1 MCIVAF
7 VVAGFAC
14 VSNAALLCKVTAG
27 QISVAN
33 AAGKNSTANTNSIEF
48 GDTLSLGVNDQVEL
62 TLEKNTRLLM
72 KGPLSAIVTNDN
84 STLMVALD
92 DGQVLLDRNLPYEFS
107 SIQITTRGYVFQPL
121 GTAAAVR
128 TSKTSYPATA
138 VLRGK
143 MKMQAPTGES
153 VIVDKGNSGSIDK
166 NGNLVTEKLSPE
178 AENVLRSWGNISDM
192 EDMQPAPVSQVSAE
206 QDATPVSVQ
215 QDAAPTSQTVQLNQ
229 PVSDSVKRD
238 QPGTNNVMPQTGSSV
253 LSSKQ
258 QAAPIDTGDVKSKDE
273 DNAGSKDDKGSEEPQ
288 KPQWEISAGTAT
300 VDNKQWTRVALG
312 VDVPIWKFGVF
323 FDLELFIDDKGK
335 FSDKGWNF
343 EDDWLDALSRKIRY
357 IRFGHENDPLF
368 IKIGGLSNVTLGYG
382 FLMDRF
388 TNMLHY
394 PDDKQLGL
402 QFYLNKVTP
411 IGITLQTVVADFKD
425 FKNDGGVVGARLAL
439 TPLKSSS
446 IPLINK
452 LTFGGSYVVD
462 INQYAPARKW
472 DYTLTGSLDDHD
484 NDRDGDGI
492 EDGDYIEDLFSDA
505 GNALTSDERQNL
517 IRKNRYDTL
526 IEHKDKWASRST
538 DQFGLFG
545 GDVGLPLIT
554 TNLLSLDLY
563 GQAGIR
569 EDGVH
574 GWGIGAPGVSLKVWR
589 LWANVE
595 YRHVEGKFTPGYF
608 GSYYLDERIWRKPF
622 ITTKEMRLYDDNLN
636 GIFGK
641 LGFDIAGVLIID
653 GVYQYMVGT
662 DDKNHKDQRFEAVAA
677 VGDLIVKK
685 IPKISKAEMYIQK
698 SNIGSTPV
706 KYDSISRSTTYDEFF
721 EKTPSLYWGYRVGFA
736 ITEGAAL
743 IFDTRYG
750 YKCDSKDQFKFVPYN
765 NITIQTAI
773 TF

>member
-1 MCIVAF
+1 MNRLMCLIVA
-7 VVAGFAC
+7 VVAGYVS
-14 VSNAALLCKVTAG
+14 VSNAALACKVTAG

-33 AAGKNSTANTNSIEF
+33 AAGKNSAENIQSIEF
-48 GDTLSLGVNDQVEL
+48 GDTVSLGVNDLAEL
-62 TLEKNTRLLM
+62 ALENNTRLLL
-72 KGPLSAIVTNDN
+72 KGPLSAVITNEN
-84 STLMVALD
+84 SVLRVALD
-92 DGQVLLDRNLPYEFS
+92 DGQVLLDRKLPYEFS
-107 SIQITTRGYVFQPL
+107 SIQIATRGGYVFQPL

-138 VLRGK
+138 VIRGK

-153 VIVDKGNSGSIDK
+153 IVVDKGNSGSIDK
-166 NGNLVTEKLSPE
+166 NGNLVTEKLSPD
-178 AENVLRSWGNISDM
+178 AVTTLQSWGNITDTDDNIQSLPDT
-192 EDMQPAPVSQVSAE
+192 QVSAE
-206 QDATPVSVQ
+206 PVATSEPVKQDVAPASQMAQSDNLTASDPV
-215 QDAAPTSQTVQLNQ
+215 
-229 PVSDSVKRD
+229 
-238 QPGTNNVMPQTGSSV
+238 NNVAPISDNAQKQAGSTV
-253 LSSKQ
+253 ASSKP
-258 QAAPIDTGDVKSKDE
+258 QAAPEEPGDIKSNN
-273 DNAGSKDDKGSEEPQ
+273 NATADKKDDTRSEEPQ
-288 KPQWEISAGTAT
+288 KPQWEISAGTVT
-300 VDNKQWTRVALG
+300 VDNKQWTRVAVG

-357 IRFGHENDPLF
+357 IRFGRENDPLF
-368 IKIGGLSNVTLGYG
+368 IKVGGLSNVTLGYG

-402 QFYLNKVTP
+402 QLYLNKVTP

-446 IPLINK
+446 IPLINR

-472 DYTLTGSLDDHD
+472 DIEMPRSLRAYRYLRNLNVDSITAVDSSRSFTGSDPVADSVVYA
-484 NDRDGDGI
+484 R
-492 EDGDYIEDLFSDA
+492 EV
-505 GNALTSDERQNL
+505 NAKSM
-517 IRKNRYDTL
+517 
-526 IEHKDKWASRST
+526 T

-569 EDGVH
+569 EDNEH
-574 GWGIGAPGVSLKVWR
+574 GWGFGAPGVSLKVWR

-608 GSYYLDERIWRKPF
+608 GSYYLDERLLRKPE
-622 ITTKEMRLYDDNLN
+622 ISTKEMRLYDDDLN
-636 GIFGK
+636 GVFGR
-641 LGFDIAGVLIID
+641 LGFDIAGVLVID
-653 GVYQYMVGT
+653 GAYQYMAGT
-662 DDKNHKDQRFEAVAA
+662 KDKNYKDQRFEGIAA
-677 VGDLIVKK
+677 IGDLIVKK

-698 SNIGSTPV
+698 TNIGSTPV
-706 KYDSISRSTTYDEFF
+706 KYDSISGSTTYDKFF
-721 EKTPSLYWGYRVGFA
+721 DKTPSLYWGYRVGFA

-750 YKCDSKDQFKFVPYN
+750 YKCNSSNPFNFVPYN
-765 NITIQTAI
+765 NISIQTAI

>member
-1 MCIVAF
+1 MNRLMRIIAVF
-7 VVAGFAC
+7 VVGFTGL
-14 VSNAALLCKVTAG
+14 SNAALSCKVTAG
-27 QISVAN
+27 QMSVAN
-33 AAGKNSTANTNSIEF
+33 TAGRNSNVNISSIEF
-48 GDTLSLGVNDQVEL
+48 GDTLSLGVNDQAEL
-62 TLEKNTRLLM
+62 TLEKNSRLLM

-84 STLMVALD
+84 SVLRITLD
-92 DGQVLLDRNLPYEFS
+92 DGQVLLDRKLPYEFS
-107 SIQITTRGYVFQPL
+107 SIQITTRGGYVFQPL
-121 GTAAAVR
+121 GTAAAVK

-178 AENVLRSWGNISDM
+178 AENALRSWGNISDI
-192 EDMQPAPVSQVSAE
+192 EDVQSAPATQVAAEPV
-206 QDATPVSVQ
+206 ATPDPMK
-215 QDAAPTSQTVQLNQ
+215 QDAAPTPQAVQSVNQTVSEPVKKEESKPDITQSQTKNTT
-229 PVSDSVKRD
+229 P
-238 QPGTNNVMPQTGSSV
+238 SSMQQDAPAEGGNIE
-253 LSSKQ
+253 SK
-258 QAAPIDTGDVKSKDE
+258 AD
-273 DNAGSKDDKGSEEPQ
+273 DNADKKEIKEGEEPQ

-300 VDNKQWTRVALG
+300 VDNKQWTRVAVG

-323 FDLELFIDDKGK
+323 FDVELFIDDKGK

-343 EDDWLDALSRKIRY
+343 NDDWLDAISRKIRY

-368 IKIGGLSNVTLGYG
+368 IKVGGLSNVTLGYG

-394 PDDKQLGL
+394 PDDKQLGF

-411 IGITLQTVVADFKD
+411 IGLTLQTVVADFKD
-425 FKNDGGVVGARLAL
+425 FENDGGVVGARLAL
-439 TPLKSSS
+439 TPLKSTS
-446 IPLINK
+446 IPLVNK

-472 DYTLTGSLDDHD
+472 EIEMPRSLRAYRYLRSLNVDSATAVDSSRSFTGSDPV
-484 NDRDGDGI
+484 
-492 EDGDYIEDLFSDA
+492 SDSVIYA
-505 GNALTSDERQNL
+505 SDVTA
-517 IRKNRYDTL
+517 KS
-526 IEHKDKWASRST
+526 AT

-554 TNLLSLDLY
+554 TNLLSLDVY

-569 EDGVH
+569 EDSEH
-574 GWGIGAPGVSLKVWR
+574 GWGFGAPGVSLKVWK

-608 GSYYLDERIWRKPF
+608 GSYYLDERILRKPV
-622 ITTKEMRLYDDNLN
+622 ITTKEMRLYDDKLN
-636 GIFGK
+636 GVFGK
-641 LGFDIAGVLIID
+641 LGFDIAGVLVID

-662 DDKNHKDQRFEAVAA
+662 EDKNHTDQRFEAVAA

-685 IPKISKAEMYIQK
+685 LPKLSKAEMYIQK
-698 SNIGSTPV
+698 ANIGSTPV
-706 KYDSISRSTTYDEFF
+706 KYDSISRSITYDKFF

-750 YKCDSKDQFKFVPYN
+750 YKCDGSNPFTFVPYN
-765 NITIQTAI
+765 NISIQTAI

>member
-1 MCIVAF
+1 MNRLKCVIAVII
-7 VVAGFAC
+7 AGFAGA
-14 VSNAALLCKVTAG
+14 SNAALSCKVTAG
-27 QISVAN
+27 QMSVAN
-33 AAGKNSTANTNSIEF
+33 AAGRNSAVSINSIEF
-48 GDTLSLGVNDQVEL
+48 GDSVSLGVNDQAEL
-62 TLEKNTRLLM
+62 ILEKNSRLLL

-84 STLMVALD
+84 SVLRVALD

-121 GTAAAVR
+121 GTAAVVR

-153 VIVDKGNSGSIDK
+153 IIVDKGNSGSIDK
-166 NGNLVTEKLSPE
+166 NGNLVTEKLSPD
-178 AENVLRSWGNISDM
+178 AEIALRSWGNISDV
-192 EDMQPAPVSQVSAE
+192 EDVQPATVAQVPAVTEVTPEPVKQAV
-206 QDATPVSVQ
+206 
-215 QDAAPTSQTVQLNQ
+215 APASQTVQSGNQ
-229 PVSDSVKRD
+229 AASDYVKTDEPKRD
-238 QPGTNNVMPQTGSSV
+238 IVKAQTGSTE
-253 LSSKQ
+253 LSTKQQ
-258 QAAPIDTGDVKSKDE
+258 QAAPAATGDIKSKNDDNSEKNDE
-273 DNAGSKDDKGSEEPQ
+273 KVSEEPQ

-312 VDVPIWKFGVF
+312 VDVPIWKFGIF
-323 FDLELFIDDKGK
+323 FDVELFIDDKGK

-343 EDDWLDALSRKIRY
+343 DDDWLDALSRKIRY
-357 IRFGHENDPLF
+357 IRFGRENDPLF
-368 IKIGGLSNVTLGYG
+368 IKVGGLTNVTLGYG

-394 PDDKQLGL
+394 PDEKQLGL

-411 IGITLQTVVADFKD
+411 LGITLQAVVADFKD
-425 FKNDGGVVGARLAL
+425 FRDDGGVIGARLAL
-439 TPLKSSS
+439 TPLKSTS
-446 IPLINK
+446 IPLVNK

-472 DYTLTGSLDDHD
+472 EIEMPRSLRAYRYLRSLNVDSTTAVDSSRSFTGSDPVADSAVYV
-484 NDRDGDGI
+484 R
-492 EDGDYIEDLFSDA
+492 EV
-505 GNALTSDERQNL
+505 NAKS
-517 IRKNRYDTL
+517 
-526 IEHKDKWASRST
+526 AT

-545 GDVGLPLIT
+545 GDVGLPIIT

-569 EDGVH
+569 EDSEH

-608 GSYYLDERIWRKPF
+608 GSYYLDERILRKPT
-622 ITTKEMRLYDDNLN
+622 ITTKEMRLYDDKLN
-636 GIFGK
+636 GVFGK

-662 DDKNHKDQRFEAVAA
+662 EDKNHKDQRFEAVAA
-677 VGDLIVKK
+677 IGDFIVKK
-685 IPKISKAEMYIQK
+685 IPKISKAEMYLQK
-698 SNIGSTPV
+698 TNIGSTPV
-706 KYDSISRSTTYDEFF
+706 KYDSISRSITYDKFF
-721 EKTPSLYWGYRVGFA
+721 DKTPSMYWGYRVGFA

-750 YKCDSKDQFKFVPYN
+750 YKCDSNNPFKFVPYN
-765 NITIQTAI
+765 NISIQTAI

>member
-1 MCIVAF
+1 MNHLMYVIALF
-7 VVAGFAC
+7 IAGFIS
-14 VSNAALLCKVTAG
+14 VSNAALPCKVTAG
-27 QISVAN
+27 QMSVAN
-33 AAGKNSTANTNSIEF
+33 AAGKNSVANSNSIEF
-48 GDTLSLGVNDQVEL
+48 GDTISLGVNDQAEL
-62 TLEKNTRLLM
+62 ALEKNTRLLL
-72 KGPLSAIVTNDN
+72 KGPLSAVVTNDN
-84 STLMVALD
+84 SVLRVALD
-92 DGQVLLDRNLPYEFS
+92 DGQVLLDRKLPYEYS
-107 SIQITTRGYVFQPL
+107 SIQITTRGYIFQPL

-166 NGNLVTEKLSPE
+166 NGNLVTEKLSPD
-178 AENVLRSWGNISDM
+178 AENALRSWGNITDN
-192 EDMQPAPVSQVSAE
+192 DDIQTAPVTQAAAE
-206 QDATPVSVQ
+206 PVATTESVQ
-215 QDAAPTSQTVQLNQ
+215 QDITQAPQTVQSVNQ
-229 PVSDSVKRD
+229 PASDSVKSSAPKAD
-238 QPGTNNVMPQTGSSV
+238 VGKPQTGSTV
-253 LSSKQ
+253 SSSGS
-258 QAAPIDTGDVKSKDE
+258 QAVPEDTGEIKSKNE
-273 DNAGSKDDKGSEEPQ
+273 GTAANKDVNGSEGSE
-288 KPQWEISAGTAT
+288 KPQWEISAGTVT
-300 VDNKQWTRVALG
+300 VDNKQWYRVALG

-323 FDLELFIDDKGK
+323 LDLEMFIDDEGK
-335 FSDKGWNF
+335 ISDKGWNF
-343 EDDWLDALSRKIRY
+343 GDDWLDALSRKIRY

-368 IKIGGLSNVTLGYG
+368 IKVGGLSNVTLGYG

-394 PDDKQLGL
+394 PDDKQLGF

-425 FKNDGGVVGARLAL
+425 FKNDGGVAGARLAL

-472 DYTLTGSLDDHD
+472 DIVMPASLRAYRYLRSLNVDSLEAIDSSRSFTGSDPVADS
-484 NDRDGDGI
+484 I
-492 EDGDYIEDLFSDA
+492 VYASEV
-505 GNALTSDERQNL
+505 NAKS
-517 IRKNRYDTL
+517 
-526 IEHKDKWASRST
+526 AT

-545 GDVGLPLIT
+545 GDVGLPLIAT
-554 TNLLSLDLY
+554 DFLSLDLY

-569 EDGVH
+569 EDKVH

-595 YRHVEGKFTPGYF
+595 YRHIQGKFTPGYF
-608 GSYYLDERIWRKPF
+608 GSYYLDERLLRNPS
-622 ITTKEMRLYDDNLN
+622 ITTKEMRLYDDKLN
-636 GIFGK
+636 GVFGK
-641 LGFDIAGVLIID
+641 LGFDIAGVLILD
-653 GVYQYMVGT
+653 GAYQYMVGT
-662 DDKNHKDQRFEAVAA
+662 DNKDHIDQRFEAVAA

-685 IPKISKAEMYIQK
+685 IPKINKAEMYIQK

-706 KYDSISRSTTYDEFF
+706 KYDRVSKNFTYDKFF
-721 EKTPSLYWGYRVGFA
+721 EKTPSLYWGYRLGFA

-750 YKCDSKDQFKFVPYN
+750 YKCNSNNQFKFEPYN
-765 NITIQTAI
+765 NISIQTAI

>member
-1 MCIVAF
+1 MNRLMCLIA
-7 VVAGFAC
+7 VVAAGYIG
-14 VSNAALLCKVTAG
+14 VSNAALSCKVTAG
-27 QISVAN
+27 QMSVAN
-33 AAGKNSTANTNSIEF
+33 AAGKNSAANIHSIEF
-48 GDTLSLGVNDQVEL
+48 GDTVSLGVNDQAEL
-62 TLEKNTRLLM
+62 TLEKNSRLLL
-72 KGPLSAIVTNDN
+72 KGPLTAIVTNDN
-84 STLMVALD
+84 SILRVALD
-92 DGQVLLDRNLPYEFS
+92 DGQVLLDRKLPYEFS
-107 SIQITTRGYVFQPL
+107 SVQITTRGGYVFQPL
-121 GTAAAVR
+121 GTAAAVK

-153 VIVDKGNSGSIDK
+153 VIVDKGYTGSIDK
-166 NGNLVTEKLSPE
+166 NGNLVTEKLSPD
-178 AENVLRSWGNISDM
+178 AESALRSWGNITDA
-192 EDMQPAPVSQVSAE
+192 DDIQPSPDTQVSAE
-206 QDATPVSVQ
+206 PAATLEPVKQDEAPASQMVQSGNQTASDPVSNNT
-215 QDAAPTSQTVQLNQ
+215 PK
-229 PVSDSVKRD
+229 SDNG
-238 QPGTNNVMPQTGSSV
+238 QAQTGSTV
-253 LSSKQ
+253 ASSTPQ
-258 QAAPIDTGDVKSKDE
+258 PAPEETGDIETGDIKSNNVNTAE
-273 DNAGSKDDKGSEEPQ
+273 NKDDKGSEEPQ

-300 VDNKQWTRVALG
+300 VDNKQWTRVAVG

-323 FDLELFIDDKGK
+323 FDIELFIDDKGR

-343 EDDWLDALSRKIRY
+343 DDDWLDALSRKIRY
-357 IRFGHENDPLF
+357 IRFGRENDPLF

-394 PDDKQLGL
+394 PDDKQLGFQL
-402 QFYLNKVTP
+402 YLNKVTP
-411 IGITLQTVVADFKD
+411 IGLTLQTVVADFKD

-472 DYTLTGSLDDHD
+472 DIEMPRSLRAYRYLRSLNVDSITAVDSSRSFTGSDPVADSE
-484 NDRDGDGI
+484 I
-492 EDGDYIEDLFSDA
+492 YASEV
-505 GNALTSDERQNL
+505 NAKSM
-517 IRKNRYDTL
+517 
-526 IEHKDKWASRST
+526 T

-569 EDGVH
+569 EDNVH

-595 YRHVEGKFTPGYF
+595 YRHVEGKFIPGYF
-608 GSYYLDERIWRKPF
+608 GSYYLDERILRKPA
-622 ITTKEMRLYDDNLN
+622 ITTKEMRLYDDDLN
-636 GIFGK
+636 GVFGK
-641 LGFDIAGVLIID
+641 LGFDIAGLLVID
-653 GVYQYMVGT
+653 GAYQYMVGT
-662 DDKNHKDQRFEAVAA
+662 RDKNHKDQRFEGIAA

-685 IPKISKAEMYIQK
+685 IPKISKAEIYIQK
-698 SNIGSTPV
+698 TNIGSTPV
-706 KYDSISRSTTYDEFF
+706 RYDSISRSTTYDKFF
-721 EKTPSLYWGYRVGFA
+721 DKTPSLNWGYRVGLA

-750 YKCDSKDQFKFVPYN
+750 YKCDSSNPFKYVPYN
-765 NITIQTAI
+765 NISIQTAI

>member
-1 MCIVAF
+1 MNRLMCLIVA
-7 VVAGFAC
+7 VVAGYVS
-14 VSNAALLCKVTAG
+14 VSNAALACKVTAG

-33 AAGKNSTANTNSIEF
+33 AAGKNSAENIQSIEF
-48 GDTLSLGVNDQVEL
+48 GDTVSLGVNDLAEL
-62 TLEKNTRLLM
+62 ALEKNTRLLL
-72 KGPLSAIVTNDN
+72 KGPLSAVITNEN
-84 STLMVALD
+84 SVLRVALD
-92 DGQVLLDRNLPYEFS
+92 DGQVLLDRKLPYEFS
-107 SIQITTRGYVFQPL
+107 SIQIATRGGYVFQPL

-138 VLRGK
+138 VIRGK

-153 VIVDKGNSGSIDK
+153 IVVDKGNSGSIDK
-166 NGNLVTEKLSPE
+166 NGNLVTEKLSPD
-178 AENVLRSWGNISDM
+178 AVTTLQSWGNITDTDDNIQSLPDT
-192 EDMQPAPVSQVSAE
+192 QVSAE
-206 QDATPVSVQ
+206 PVATSEPVKQDVAPASQMAQSDNLTASDPV
-215 QDAAPTSQTVQLNQ
+215 
-229 PVSDSVKRD
+229 
-238 QPGTNNVMPQTGSSV
+238 NNVAPISDNAQKQAGSTV
-253 LSSKQ
+253 ASSKP
-258 QAAPIDTGDVKSKDE
+258 QAAPEEPGDIKSNN
-273 DNAGSKDDKGSEEPQ
+273 NATADKKDDTRSEEPQ
-288 KPQWEISAGTAT
+288 KPQWEISAGTVT
-300 VDNKQWTRVALG
+300 VDNKQWTRVAVG

-357 IRFGHENDPLF
+357 IRFGRENDPLF
-368 IKIGGLSNVTLGYG
+368 IKVGGLSNVTLGYG

-402 QFYLNKVTP
+402 QLYLNKVTP

-446 IPLINK
+446 IPLINR

-472 DYTLTGSLDDHD
+472 DIEMPRSLRAYRYLRNLNVDSITAVDSSRSFTGSDPVADSVVYA
-484 NDRDGDGI
+484 R
-492 EDGDYIEDLFSDA
+492 EV
-505 GNALTSDERQNL
+505 NAKSM
-517 IRKNRYDTL
+517 
-526 IEHKDKWASRST
+526 T

-569 EDGVH
+569 EDNEH
-574 GWGIGAPGVSLKVWR
+574 GWGFGAPGVSLKVWR

-608 GSYYLDERIWRKPF
+608 GSYYLDERLLRKPE
-622 ITTKEMRLYDDNLN
+622 ISTKEMRLYDDDLN
-636 GIFGK
+636 GVFGR
-641 LGFDIAGVLIID
+641 LGFDIAGVLVID
-653 GVYQYMVGT
+653 GAYQYMAGT
-662 DDKNHKDQRFEAVAA
+662 KDKNYKDQRFEGIAA
-677 VGDLIVKK
+677 IGDLIVKK

-698 SNIGSTPV
+698 TNIGSTPV
-706 KYDSISRSTTYDEFF
+706 KYDSISGSTTYDKFF
-721 EKTPSLYWGYRVGFA
+721 DKTPSLYWGYRVGFA

-750 YKCDSKDQFKFVPYN
+750 YKCNSSNPFNFVPYN
-765 NITIQTAI
+765 NISIQTAI

>member
-1 MCIVAF
+1 MNRLMCLIVA
-7 VVAGFAC
+7 VVVGY
-14 VSNAALLCKVTAG
+14 VSVGNAALACKVTAG

-33 AAGKNSTANTNSIEF
+33 AAGKNSAENIQTIEF
-48 GDTLSLGVNDQVEL
+48 GDTVSLGVNDLAEL
-62 TLEKNTRLLM
+62 TLEKNTRLLL
-72 KGPLSAIVTNDN
+72 KGPLSAVITNEN
-84 STLMVALD
+84 SFLRVALD
-92 DGQVLLDRNLPYEFS
+92 DGQVLLDRKLPYEFS
-107 SIQITTRGYVFQPL
+107 SIQIATRGGYVFQPL

-138 VLRGK
+138 VIRGK

-153 VIVDKGNSGSIDK
+153 IIVDKGNSGSIDK
-166 NGNLVTEKLSPE
+166 NGNLVTEILS
-178 AENVLRSWGNISDM
+178 ADAVRTLQSWGNIAATDDIQQSPDT
-192 EDMQPAPVSQVSAE
+192 QVSAE
-206 QDATPVSVQ
+206 PVTTLEPVKQDV
-215 QDAAPTSQTVQLNQ
+215 APASQMAQSDNQTVSE
-229 PVSDSVKRD
+229 PVHNVAPSD
-238 QPGTNNVMPQTGSSV
+238 NVQTQAVSTGSTV
-253 LSSKQ
+253 ASSTP
-258 QAAPIDTGDVKSKDE
+258 QAAPEDEESGDIKSNSN
-273 DNAGSKDDKGSEEPQ
+273 DNADKKDAIRSEEPQ
-288 KPQWEISAGTAT
+288 KPQWEISAGTIT
-300 VDNKQWTRVALG
+300 VDNKQWTRVAVG

-343 EDDWLDALSRKIRY
+343 DDDWLDALSRKIRY
-357 IRFGHENDPLF
+357 IRFGRENDPLF
-368 IKIGGLSNVTLGYG
+368 IKVGGLSNVTLGYG

-402 QFYLNKVTP
+402 QLYLNKVTP
-411 IGITLQTVVADFKD
+411 IGVTLQTVVADFKD

-446 IPLINK
+446 IPLLNR

-472 DYTLTGSLDDHD
+472 DIEMPRSLRAYRYLRNLNVDSITAVDSSRSFTGSDPLADSVVYA
-484 NDRDGDGI
+484 R
-492 EDGDYIEDLFSDA
+492 EV
-505 GNALTSDERQNL
+505 NAKSM
-517 IRKNRYDTL
+517 
-526 IEHKDKWASRST
+526 T

-569 EDGVH
+569 EDNEH
-574 GWGIGAPGVSLKVWR
+574 GWGFGAPGVSLKVWR
-589 LWANVE
+589 LWGNVE

-608 GSYYLDERIWRKPF
+608 GSYYLDERLLRKPE
-622 ITTKEMRLYDDNLN
+622 ISTKEMRLYDDDLN
-636 GIFGK
+636 GVFGR
-641 LGFDIAGVLIID
+641 LGFDIAGVLVID
-653 GVYQYMVGT
+653 GAYQYMVGT
-662 DDKNHKDQRFEAVAA
+662 KDKNYKDQRFEGIAA
-677 VGDLIVKK
+677 IGDLIVKK
-685 IPKISKAEMYIQK
+685 IPKVSKAEMYIQK
-698 SNIGSTPV
+698 TNIGSTLV
-706 KYDSISRSTTYDEFF
+706 KYDSVSRNATYDKFF

-750 YKCDSKDQFKFVPYN
+750 YKCNSSNPFNFVPYN
-765 NITIQTAI
+765 NISIQTAI